1 MANIVLGVRDKEL
14 ISSTR
19 SSKSTS
25 TGVALVSRSIDDI
38 RLALTA
44 LSARW
49 VTYQGTERSASQTF
63 LNQLIEAYTGAND
76 VIGAGARF
84 EEFGVRDEGSGF
96 MDLYWQD
103 VVIVEMK
110 APNQSRRLDQHRAQ
124 ALDYWRN
131 SSDPEKGIAAP
142 PYLVLCSI
150 RQFEIWEPGRFP
162 NSPVDSFSLNE
173 LPDRAESLLFLAG
186 RKPLFGGPGAA
197 VTEQAAQHMVELYF
211 SLLERKAAPPAEL
224 RRFVVQTVWT
234 LFAEDIGILEGK
246 PLESLIRALSADKNR
261 STAVE
266 LVDLY
271 RRFNTREEER
281 RNRGRAPV
289 PYVNGDLFTETSE
302 VHLEANELEHLL
314 QASRFDWRHVNPTV
328 FGSLLEGCLGHN
340 HRWELGAHYT
350 NETDI
355 LTIVEPV
362 IVRPWVKRIEA
373 TKSSK
378 EAVKLHEELCKFK
391 VLDPAMGCGN
401 FLSVAYRE
409 IRKLEDRLHD
419 RLVEHC
425 LSEGRQEPLDM
436 KWYPIGNMQGIEID
450 SFAVDI
456 AKTTLWMTHAIEAR
470 RHQHLEPALPLPSL
484 TSLVCAD
491 SLKTQWPETDAIIGN
506 PPFHGD
512 RNLRKVVGDDY
523 IKWLKDEFGVG
534 VKDHCVYFF
543 IKAHRN
549 LKSGQRAGLV
559 ATKTIS
565 QTKNRD
571 ASLMWITQSG
581 GIITDAISAKK
592 WSGEAAVHVS
602 IVCWQKAPI
611 SNDYFYLDGEPVK
624 GITPSLTEGSAHR
637 EAKKLKGNKAVCFQG
652 FLPNGMGFVLEE
664 NEKDALLART
674 DANYSEVVFRFMNGE
689 DLVNTIQQEPTRW
702 IIDFGNRKLEDCS
715 KYPAALD
722 IVRERVK
729 PIRDKVSRKAQRERW
744 WQFAETRPGITKA
757 LPELHRVA
765 LVGLTAKRLLL
776 VWAQPDWRPSHAC
789 GVFTFDDDYNFGICS
804 SHVHDVWARG
814 VSSTLEDRLRY
825 TPSIAFETFPFPNP
839 SNKQKDNIAKSSRRI
854 AELRREACD
863 AIRAGLTKVYNLMDD
878 GGFVELKAAHRE
890 LDLAVADAY
899 GWNSTLLDDPVGL
912 LDALFDF
919 NAKCV
924 NDPNYVPF
932 PKQNSL
938 SK

>member
-1 MANIVLGVRDKEL
+1 MTPVGR
-14 ISSTR
+14 
-19 SSKSTS
+19 
-25 TGVALVSRSIDDI
+25 SRSIEDI
-38 RLALTA
+38 RVAL
-44 LSARW
+44 LELVERW
-49 VTYQGTERSASQTF
+49 ASYIGTERSASQTF
-63 LNQLIEAYTGAND
+63 LNQLIAAYTGEKNVLD
-76 VIGAGARF
+76 AGARF

-110 APNQSRRLDQHRAQ
+110 APKESRRLDQHRVQ

-131 SSDPEKGIAAP
+131 SADAQKGIAAP

-162 NSPVDSFSLNE
+162 NSPVDTFSLTE

-186 RKPLFGGPGAA
+186 RTPLFGGPGAA

-211 SLLERKAAPPAEL
+211 SLFERNAAPPAEL

-234 LFAEDIGILEGK
+234 LFAEDIGILEGR
-246 PLESLIRALSADKNR
+246 PLETLIRALSADKNR

-271 RRFNTREEER
+271 RRFNTREQER

-289 PYVNGDLFTETSE
+289 PYVNGDLFAETSE

-378 EAVKLHEELCKFK
+378 EAVKLHEELSKFK

-419 RLVEHC
+419 RMVEHC
-425 LSEGRQEPLDM
+425 LSEGRQAPLEM
-436 KWYPIGNMQGIEID
+436 QWYPISNVQGIEID
-450 SFAVDI
+450 PFAVDI

-470 RHQHLEPALPLPSL
+470 RHQHSEPALPLPSL
-484 TSLVCAD
+484 NSLVCAD
-491 SLKTQWPETDAIIGN
+491 SLKTQWPETDAVIGN

-512 RNLRKVVGDDY
+512 RNLRSVVGDDY
-523 IKWLKDEFGVG
+523 LEWLKSDFGIG

-543 IKAHRN
+543 VKTHKQ
-549 LKSGQRAGLV
+549 LKPGQRAGLV
-559 ATKTIS
+559 ATNTIS
-565 QTKNRD
+565 QNKNRD
-571 ASLMWITQSG
+571 ASLVWITENNG
-581 GIITDAISAKK
+581 VITDAISTKP
-592 WSGEAAVHVS
+592 WSGQANVHVS
-602 IVCWQKAPI
+602 IVCWQRQPADNT
-611 SNDYFYLDGEPVK
+611 SFTLDGNEVI
-624 GITPSLTEGSAHR
+624 GITPSLKSGEEHR
-637 EAKKLKGNKAVCFQG
+637 VAQVLLGNKGIAYIGNVVNGDG
-652 FLPNGMGFVLEE
+652 FLLTEE
-664 NEKDALLART
+664 EATALFK
-674 DANYSEVVFRFMNGE
+674 ANPSNHLVVKRYLTGD
-689 DLVNTIQQEPTRW
+689 DLVSRADMKPARW
-702 IIDFGNRKLEDCS
+702 IIDFNTMSLEEASKFVEPMKIIREKVKPKRETNNRKR
-715 KYPAALD
+715 Y
-722 IVRERVK
+722 REIWWQYSEPV
-729 PIRDKVSRKAQRERW
+729 PSMRKAIADQPRYGVSCITGKRIHVIWGE
-744 WQFAETRPGITKA
+744 PGI
-757 LPELHRVA
+757 V
-765 LVGLTAKRLLL
+765 
-776 VWAQPDWRPSHAC
+776 QSHAC
-789 GVFTFDDDYNFGICS
+789 VIFAISDDYTHGILS
-804 SHVHDVWARG
+804 SRIHDVWVRG
-814 VSSTLEDRLRY
+814 NSSTLEDRLRY
-825 TPSIAFETFPFPNP
+825 TPSTAFETFPFPSP
-839 SNKQKDNIAKSSRRI
+839 IEKQSERI
-854 AELRREACD
+854 AIASRKIVETRKKACEQLGK
-863 AIRAGLTKVYNLMDD
+863 GLTKVYNLMDD

-899 GWNSTLLDDPVGL
+899 GWDSIMLDDSARL
-912 LDALFDF
+912 LDALFDL
-919 NAKCV
+919 NAQCAS
-924 NDPNYVPF
+924 DPNYKPF
-932 PKQNSL
+932 ANVNLQPSL
-938 SK
+938 LNPNENELDD

>member
-1 MANIVLGVRDKEL
+1 MP
-14 ISSTR
+14 
-19 SSKSTS
+19 
-25 TGVALVSRSIDDI
+25 
-38 RLALTA
+38 
-44 LSARW
+44 
-49 VTYQGTERSASQTF
+49 YQGTERSASQTF
-63 LNQLIEAYTGAND
+63 LNQLIAAYTGAND
-76 VIGAGARF
+76 VLGAGARF

-162 NSPVDSFSLNE
+162 NSPVDSFSLTE

-186 RKPLFGGPGAA
+186 REPLFGGPGAA

-281 RNRGRAPV
+281 RNRGRTPV

-350 NETDI
+350 SETDI

-419 RLVEHC
+419 RMVEHC
-425 LSEGRQEPLDM
+425 LSEGRQAPLEM
-436 KWYPIGNMQGIEID
+436 QWYPIGNVQGIEID
-450 SFAVDI
+450 PFAVDI

-470 RHQHLEPALPLPSL
+470 RHQYLEPALPLPSL
-484 TSLVCAD
+484 TSLICAD
-491 SLKTQWPETDAIIGN
+491 SLKTQWPETDAVIGN

-512 RNLRKVVGDDY
+512 KNLRTVVGDDY
-523 IKWLKDEFGVG
+523 IEWLKDEFGVG

-543 IKAHRN
+543 LKTHRA
-549 LKSGQRAGLV
+549 LKPNQRAGLV

-565 QTKNRD
+565 QTRHRD
-571 ASLMWITQSG
+571 SSLVSITENG
-581 GIITDAISAKK
+581 GVITDAISTQP
-592 WSGEAAVHVS
+592 WSGEANVHVS
-602 IVCWQKAPI
+602 IICWI
-611 SNDYFYLDGEPVK
+611 SNPAVEVTRFVLDGREVE
-624 GITPSLTEGSAHR
+624 GITPSLKAGTRHRSAN
-637 EAKKLKGNKAVCFQG
+637 KLKPNEGIVYVG
-652 FLPNGMGFVLEE
+652 FFPNGMGFILENTE
-664 NEKDALLART
+664 AQQLLSRT
-674 DANYSEVVFRFMNGE
+674 DADYSKVVFPFMTGADTVQTKN
-689 DLVNTIQQEPTRW
+689 QSASRW
-702 IIDFGNRKLEDCS
+702 TIDFGTLSLEEAS
-715 KYPAALD
+715 RYPAALS
-722 IVRERVK
+722 IVREKVK
-729 PIRDKVSRKAQRERW
+729 PIRDNIGRRAQREMW
-744 WQFAETRPGITKA
+744 WQFEGKR
-757 LPELHRVA
+757 L
-765 LVGLTAKRLLL
+765 GLTSILPQLNRMAVSSQVGKRVMLI
-776 VWAQPDWRPSHAC
+776 WSNTNTRPSHTCNVFAFEDDFHF
-789 GVFTFDDDYNFGICS
+789 GVCS
-804 SHVHDVWARG
+804 SSIHDLWVRAN
-814 VSSTLEDRLRY
+814 SSTLKGDLRY
-825 TPSIAFETFPFPNP
+825 TPSTAFETFPFPNP
-839 SNKQKDNIAKSSRRI
+839 SLKQKDQISAATIRI
-854 AELRREACD
+854 VEQRKLACEQLSK
-863 AIRAGLTKVYNLMDD
+863 GLTKVYNLMDD

-899 GWNSTLLDDPVGL
+899 GWDSIMLDDSARL
-912 LDALFDF
+912 LDALFDL
-919 NAKCV
+919 NAQSAV
-924 NDPNYVPF
+924 DPNYAPF
-932 PKQNSL
+932 PKTNIDSEESL
-938 SK
+938 DFDAEE

>member
-1 MANIVLGVRDKEL
+1 MP
-14 ISSTR
+14 
-19 SSKSTS
+19 
-25 TGVALVSRSIDDI
+25 
-38 RLALTA
+38 
-44 LSARW
+44 
-49 VTYQGTERSASQTF
+49 YQGTERSASQTF
-63 LNQLIEAYTGAND
+63 LNQLISAYTGAND
-76 VIGAGARF
+76 VLGAGARF

-162 NSPVDSFSLNE
+162 NSPVDSFSLTE

-302 VHLEANELEHLL
+302 IHLEANELEHLL

-350 NETDI
+350 SETDI

-378 EAVKLHEELCKFK
+378 EAAKLHEELCKFK

-419 RLVEHC
+419 RMVEHC
-425 LSEGRQEPLDM
+425 QGEGRQAPLEM
-436 KWYPIGNMQGIEID
+436 QWYPIGNVQGIEID
-450 SFAVDI
+450 PFAVDI
-456 AKTTLWMTHAIEAR
+456 AKTTLWMTHAIESR

-484 TSLVCAD
+484 NSLICAD
-491 SLKTQWPETDAIIGN
+491 SLKTQWPETDVVVGN

-512 RNLRKVVGDDY
+512 RNLRKVVGGEY
-523 IKWLKDEFGVG
+523 IDWLIKEFGVG

-543 IKAHRN
+543 IKTHRA
-549 LKSGQRAGLV
+549 LKPGQRAGLV
-559 ATKTIS
+559 ATNTIS
-565 QTKNRD
+565 QNKNRD
-571 ASLMWITQSG
+571 ASLVWITENG
-581 GIITDAISAKK
+581 GVITDAVSTKP
-592 WSGEAAVHVS
+592 WSGAAAVHVS
-602 IVCWQKAPI
+602 IVCWQKGPVS
-611 SNDYFYLDGEPVK
+611 SNEFMLDGKLVT
-624 GITPSLTEGSAHR
+624 GITPSLREGSQHR
-637 EAKKLKGNKAVCFQG
+637 QAKVLAGNQGIAFMGNNVNGPG
-652 FLPNGMGFVLEE
+652 FLLT
-664 NEKDALLART
+664 EKEARNLLAAEPKNSLIVKRYLT
-674 DANYSEVVFRFMNGE
+674 GD
-689 DLVNTIQQEPTRW
+689 DLVSRPDMAPARW
-702 IIDFGNRKLEDCS
+702 IIDFNQMSLEKAS
-715 KYPAALD
+715 EFTGAMAF
-722 IVRERVK
+722 VRERVK
-729 PIRDKVSRKAQRERW
+729 PSRDKNNSKRYRDFW
-744 WQFAETRPGITKA
+744 WQYSATVPQMRRAIAELPRYGVACITGKRIHVIWGEPGII
-757 LPELHRVA
+757 
-765 LVGLTAKRLLL
+765 
-776 VWAQPDWRPSHAC
+776 QSHAC
-789 GVFTFDDDYNFGICS
+789 VIFAIADDYNHGVIS
-804 SHVHDVWARG
+804 SRIHDVWVRG
-814 VSSTLEDRLRY
+814 NSSTLEDRLRY
-825 TPSIAFETFPFPNP
+825 TPSTAFRTFPFPGPNE
-839 SNKQKDNIAKSSRRI
+839 KQRERI
-854 AELRREACD
+854 ANASRNLDTLRRTACESSSK
-863 AIRAGLTKVYNLMDD
+863 GLTKVYNLMDD
-878 GGFVELKAAHRE
+878 GGFVELKSAHRE

-899 GWNSTLLDDPVGL
+899 GWDSTLLDDSARL
-912 LDALFDF
+912 LDALFDL
-919 NAKCV
+919 NAQCAV
-924 NDPNYVPF
+924 DPNYAPF
-932 PKQNSL
+932 PKTNIDSEESL
-938 SK
+938 DFDAEE

>member
-1 MANIVLGVRDKEL
+1 M
-14 ISSTR
+14 
-19 SSKSTS
+19 
-25 TGVALVSRSIDDI
+25 
-38 RLALTA
+38 
-44 LSARW
+44 RW
-49 VTYQGTERSASQTF
+49 MPYQGTERSASQTF
-63 LNQLIEAYTGAND
+63 LNQLISAYTGAND

-162 NSPVDSFSLNE
+162 NSPVDSFSLTE

-186 RKPLFGGPGAA
+186 HKPLFGGPGAA

-355 LTIVEPV
+355 LTIVDPV

-419 RLVEHC
+419 RMVEHC
-425 LSEGRQEPLDM
+425 QSEGRQAPLEM
-436 KWYPIGNMQGIEID
+436 QWYPIGNVQGIEID
-450 SFAVDI
+450 PFAVDI
-456 AKTTLWMTHAIEAR
+456 AKTTLWMTHAIESR

-484 TSLVCAD
+484 TSLICAD
-491 SLKTQWPETDAIIGN
+491 SLKTQWPETDAVIGN

-543 IKAHRN
+543 LRTHKN
-549 LKSGQRAGLV
+549 LRPGQRAGLV
-559 ATKTIS
+559 ATNTIS

-571 ASLMWITQSG
+571 ASLVWITQNG
-581 GIITDAISAKK
+581 GVITDAISSKD
-592 WSGEAAVHVS
+592 WSGEAAVDVS
-602 IVCWQKAPI
+602 IVCWQKEPCDAD
-611 SNDYFYLDGEPVK
+611 NFLLDSKTVK
-624 GITPSLTEGSAHR
+624 GITPSLTEGLQHR
-637 EAKKLKGNKAVCFQG
+637 EALKLAGNKSRCFQG
-652 FLPNGMGFVLEE
+652 FLTRGMGFVISDSEAKTLLSGKPDNAGVIGPFINGDDVMRTANQQATRCVIDFADMPLELVQTRYP
-664 NEKDALLART
+664 DAL
-674 DANYSEVVFRFMNGE
+674 
-689 DLVNTIQQEPTRW
+689 
-702 IIDFGNRKLEDCS
+702 K
-715 KYPAALD
+715 
-722 IVRERVK
+722 IVRERVL
-729 PIRDKVSRKAQRERW
+729 PGREHDPEQMKRW
-744 WQFAETRPGITKA
+744 WQFWNTRMGMRHAIEGMPRFAICV
-757 LPELHRVA
+757 LH
-765 LVGLTAKRLLL
+765 AKRLLL
-776 VWAQPDWRPSHAC
+776 IWAEPHWRPSHAC
-789 GVFTFDDDYNFGICS
+789 GVFAFDDDYNFGICS
-804 SHVHDVWARG
+804 SRVHEVWARAN
-814 VSSTLEDRLRY
+814 SSTLEDRLRY
-825 TPSIAFETFPFPNP
+825 TPTTAFATFPFPNP
-839 SNKQKDNIAKSSRRI
+839 TNSQRERI
-854 AELRREACD
+854 ASAAKLIIPLRRAACD
-863 AIRAGLTKVYNLMDD
+863 AISAGLTKVYNLMDD

-890 LDLAVADAY
+890 LDLAVAAAY
-899 GWNSTLLDDPVGL
+899 GWNSTMLDDSARL
-912 LDALFDF
+912 LDALFDL
-919 NAKCV
+919 NAQCAV
-924 NDPNYVPF
+924 DPNYAPF
-932 PKQNSL
+932 PKTNIDSAESL
-938 SK
+938 DFDAEE